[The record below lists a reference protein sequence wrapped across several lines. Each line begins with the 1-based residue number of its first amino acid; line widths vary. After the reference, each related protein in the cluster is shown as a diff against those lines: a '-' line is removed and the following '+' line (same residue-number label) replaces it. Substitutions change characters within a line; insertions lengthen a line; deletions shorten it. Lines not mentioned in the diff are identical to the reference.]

1 MAHRAKQLSGQI
13 MGYAIATGRTDR
25 NIARELDGA
34 LAKRK
39 KRHYAAITDPTLL
52 GRLLNDI
59 DNFSGTFVVKQA
71 LKLTIYLFPR
81 PVELHS
87 WQKKNL
93 MPMKRLR
100 KKIVAERV
108 RATV

>member
-1 MAHRAKQLSGQI
+1 LRAS
-13 MGYAIATGRTDR
+13 
-25 NIARELDGA
+25 
-34 LAKRK
+34 
-39 KRHYAAITDPTLL
+39 
-52 GRLLNDI
+52 
-59 DNFSGTFVVKQA
+59 
-71 LKLTIYLFPR
+71 
-81 PVELHS
+81 LHS